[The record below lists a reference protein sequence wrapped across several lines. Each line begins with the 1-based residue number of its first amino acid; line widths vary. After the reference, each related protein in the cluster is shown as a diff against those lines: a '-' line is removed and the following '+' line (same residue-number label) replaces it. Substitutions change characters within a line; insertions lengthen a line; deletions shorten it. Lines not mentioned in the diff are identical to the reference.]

1 MELTP
6 ELIQGIT
13 DYITKASALLDEV
26 SATHQKMASMAPSVV
41 DDLIKAGLL
50 TADKREQF
58 IGALQDPCEALVSLQ
73 KTAQSLTTE
82 PTPMGTSESE
92 AEKTA
97 SVETYTSTKS
107 NRDRVF
113 EEKLGL

>member
-6 ELIQGIT
+6 ELVKGIV

-26 SATHQKMASMAPSVV
+26 NSTHQKMASMAPSVV

-50 TADKREQF
+50 TSDKREKF
-58 IGALQDPCEALVSLQ
+58 IDVLQDPCEALVSLQ

-82 PTPMGTSESE
+82 PTPMGTPESE
-92 AEKTA
+92 VEKSA
-97 SVETYTSTKS
+97 SVDAFTSTET

-113 EEKLGL
+113 REKLGL